1 MQMPDAP
8 TPHDA
13 TPPLEPEL
21 QRAER
26 LLRRSLGEVCATD
39 PTRADTAEM
48 IRLDEMLA
56 IAGDAAKRA
65 VSIRRRLRQEGRPAG
80 GRRPRRRDGAA
91 ESTGSGPA
99 ATVPASADGNGA
111 APASDG
117 KAPRRSRS
125 VARATERAALAAT
138 PADEAHRVFRDSQG
152 VTWSVWAVRPSGQ
165 GGVRAELR
173 GTFAQGWLAFVCE
186 DEKRRLS
193 PVPDEWATLD
203 DSALEALCVQAEVAR
218 QEAPTRRGPTIRE

>member
-1 MQMPDAP
+1 MQMPDA
-8 TPHDA
+8 TPPDDA

-26 LLRRSLGEVCATD
+26 LLRRSLGEACSTD

-80 GRRPRRRDGAA
+80 GRRSRRRDGGID
-91 ESTGSGPA
+91 STGTGPA
-99 ATVPASADGNGA
+99 ASTPASADGNGL
-111 APASDG
+111 PHGPDG
-117 KAPRRSRS
+117 KGQKRLRSA
-125 VARATERAALAAT
+125 VRATERAVLAAT

-152 VTWSVWAVRPSGQ
+152 VTWSVWAVRPSSQ
-165 GGVRAELR
+165 GGARAELR

-193 PVPDEWATLD
+193 PVPDDWATLD
-203 DSALEALCVQAEVAR
+203 DRALEALCVQAEVAR
-218 QEAPTRRGPTIRE
+218 QEAPTQRGPKIED

>member
-1 MQMPDAP
+1 MQMPDAS

-65 VSIRRRLRQEGRPAG
+65 VSIRRRLRQEGHPAG
-80 GRRPRRRDGAA
+80 TRRTRRRDGGA
-91 ESTGSGPA
+91 EATGSGPA
-99 ATVPASADGNGA
+99 A
-111 APASDG
+111 APSSGDG
-117 KAPRRSRS
+117 KAPKRSRS
-125 VARATERAALAAT
+125 AARATERAALAAS
-138 PADEAHRVFRDSQG
+138 PADEAHRVFRDSNG
-152 VTWSVWAVRPSGQ
+152 ITWSVWAVRPSGQ

-193 PVPDEWATLD
+193 PVPDEWSTLD
-203 DSALEALCVQAEVAR
+203 DRALEALCVQAEVAR
-218 QEAPTRRGPTIRE
+218 QEAPTRRGPKVGE

>member
-8 TPHDA
+8 TPDDA

-65 VSIRRRLRQEGRPAG
+65 VSIRRRLRQEGRPAN
-80 GRRPRRRDGAA
+80 GRRPRRRDGSAEAA
-91 ESTGSGPA
+91 GSGP
-99 ATVPASADGNGA
+99 TASPPSSGNGTT
-111 APASDG
+111 PESDG
-117 KAPRRSRS
+117 KPPRRSRS
-125 VARATERAALAAT
+125 AARASERAALAAS

-203 DSALEALCVQAEVAR
+203 DGALESLCVQAEVAR
-218 QEAPTRRGPTIRE
+218 QEAPTRRGPKVGE